1 MCLPARMV
9 FMSMHGALHHT
20 MLHPTTATR
29 QKPAVPQPPRHRC
42 LLNIL
47 STPAVSYHSFPP
59 SGPDGPYGRPS
70 SLSGP
75 PPHPAQDLSP
85 VHASYRPINGAPH
98 ESSPHSAPPDY
109 RARMGFQPPPE
120 QPTPTE
126 STPTPAL
133 PPSSQFMTPA
143 PPVPPGTPGSYE
155 QGYYQNPAYGARQ
168 RKAARATQVS
178 FVSMLLL
185 RSTNVRSL

>member
-1 MCLPARMV
+1 VPPGAHGVYEHAWRPPPYHAAPYDGHAPETRRTSTASAPLP
-9 FMSMHGALHHT
+9 
-20 MLHPTTATR
+20 
-29 QKPAVPQPPRHRC
+29 PQYPVNPGRE
-42 LLNIL
+42 LPQL
-47 STPAVSYHSFPP
+47 PP

-75 PPHPAQDLSP
+75 PPHQAQDLSP

-143 PPVPPGTPGSYE
+143 PPVPPGTPGAYE

-178 FVSMLLL
+178 FVSMLSL
-185 RSTNVRSL
+185 RSTNVRLL